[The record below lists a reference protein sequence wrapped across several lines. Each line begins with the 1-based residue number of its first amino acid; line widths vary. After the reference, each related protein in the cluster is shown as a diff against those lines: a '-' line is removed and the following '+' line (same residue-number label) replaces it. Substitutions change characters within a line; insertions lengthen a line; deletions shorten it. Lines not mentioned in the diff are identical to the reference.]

1 VNASTQIREVRL
13 AAGLT
18 QAMLAKRAGTS
29 QSRLSSYENGVITP
43 NRSTRDRLLRAARR
57 LPSEV
62 VNENRD
68 EIVASAVRN
77 GLSNV
82 RVFGSVSRLDD
93 TVKSDI
99 DLLVTPSEGTSLA
112 DLSGFLEDVEMIT
125 GFDVDVVSDRTVSPN
140 SQILREALKL

>member
-1 VNASTQIREVRL
+1 VNTSTQIREVRL